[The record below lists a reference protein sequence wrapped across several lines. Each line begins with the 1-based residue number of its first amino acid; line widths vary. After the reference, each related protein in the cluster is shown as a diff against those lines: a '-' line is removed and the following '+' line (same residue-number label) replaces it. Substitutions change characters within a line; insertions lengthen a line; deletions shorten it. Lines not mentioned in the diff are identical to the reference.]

1 MKDLL
6 VTALLRL
13 AIYFAPILFG
23 VLGALVVKLG
33 LGSYDAVAG
42 TITISLSAF
51 ITAITVMVTAGV
63 TAATALLAGWRS
75 RKAGS

>member
-13 AIYFAPILFG
+13 AVYFAPVVFG

-33 LGSYDAVAG
+33 LGTYDAVAG
-42 TITISLSAF
+42 TITISLAAF
-51 ITAITVMVTAGV
+51 QAAIAVMIASGV
-63 TAATALLAGWRS
+63 TAAVALLAGWKARRS
-75 RKAGS
+75 T